1 MIMSLFGGIGKALG
15 GGGIFGSLMNI
26 ASMMF
31 PPLAIANS
39 LANLV
44 TQAVGGALKNAADIL
59 MKESGMPKFLADGI
73 KDMADNVTGQQ
84 QSESSPDVDAY
95 AKQEAGDSV
104 QKFQDELTNQ
114 MVESA
119 RKHMEETEDSKDSAS
134 GSGTGRSKGKQGAS
148 SWLAAMAKAMG
159 EVLGKQAS
167 KMVGLS
173 HDISAKMNAGGSKEA
188 QQKAAQQ
195 GSAMQS
201 ELQGVSQ
208 MFAMLQS
215 AFNNTLKSL
224 GEGLTQMARKG

>member
-1 MIMSLFGGIGKALG
+1 MSGALNSVFGS
-15 GGGIFGSLMNI
+15 GGIFGMVMNI

-31 PPLAIANS
+31 PPLAILNS
-39 LANLV
+39 LSNLV
-44 TQAVGGALKNAADIL
+44 VQAVGNALKGAVDTL
-59 MKESGMPKFLADGI
+59 VKESGMPKFLGNSI
-73 KDMADNVTGQQ
+73 KEMADQVIGRQQ
-84 QSESSPDVDAY
+84 NESSPEVDCYTRQKAGESVD
-95 AKQEAGDSV
+95 KLQE
-104 QKFQDELTNQ
+104 ELTTQ
-114 MVESA
+114 IVESA
-119 RKHMEETEDSKDSAS
+119 RKHMEETEDSKESAA
-134 GSGTGRSKGKQGAS
+134 GSGRSSGKKGAN

-173 HDISAKMNAGGSKEA
+173 HDISAKMNADGGKEA

-195 GSAMQS
+195 ASALQS

-215 AFNNTLKSL
+215 AFNNAIKSL